1 MVAAR
6 SKYRIVQHTV
16 FPDSGETV
24 AGSGST
30 DADAD
35 IADTGALNKVTDTG
49 ACKRSIYSPGI
60 SSSSDGRYDGRSNDL
75 NSSSSSS
82 YRRRY
87 SGKYS
92 NNTPRKRKGAAPS
105 LLHKGSPE
113 ASGTRAAPRT
123 PTATVAVEAA
133 DSTVDPAIP
142 ILVVIDG
149 SNVAFSFRQDVSKP
163 RWSPQGIL
171 LAVKVSLYYTPG
183 RASSCLYVSIG

>member
-6 SKYRIVQHTV
+6 SKYRIVQHTG
-16 FPDSGETV
+16 FPYSGETV

-30 DADAD
+30 DAD
-35 IADTGALNKVTDTG
+35 TGALDKATATG
-49 ACKRSIYSPGI
+49 ACKRGIYSPGI
-60 SSSSDGRYDGRSNDL
+60 RSSIYRLDGKSSDL

-87 SGKYS
+87 RGEYS
-92 NNTPRKRKGAAPS
+92 NNSPRRRKGAAPC
-105 LLHKGSPE
+105 LLRQGSSE
-113 ASGTRAAPRT
+113 APGTCAAPRT

-133 DSTVDPAIP
+133 DSAVDPTIP

-171 LAVKVSLYYTPG
+171 LAVKVSLYNTPG
-183 RASSCLYVSIG
+183 RASFCLYICQ